1 MSVPHR
7 IIHLIPDLSFFRNFS
22 FHVTLN
28 DAENGVYYFYIGR
41 TGHQY
46 EWAGLD
52 ND

>member
-7 IIHLIPDLSFFRNFS
+7 IIHFTPDLSFFRKFL
-22 FHVTLN
+22 FPPTLN
-28 DAENGVYYFYIGR
+28 DAENGVYYFSIGR